1 MKRICFVGA
10 STVEGLGDEAG
21 LGWPGRLAA
30 MAREANAP
38 FVSYNLGVRG
48 QTLREIGARATA
60 ECKARIRDPASD
72 LIVLG
77 TGMNDLARIGTGAF
91 RTPQR
96 RTLEDFTSMVEDL
109 AALATLLVVGP
120 FPVCEA
126 KMPFHSVVSG
136 MNFNFKNRD
145 IEEAA
150 ANYAEICVARE
161 MPYLNLF
168 TDLSANQDYI
178 AGLEVNDGLHSN
190 GAGYQALAEAVQ
202 AWDAWGRLGAPEPLT
217 PQQRHHQ

>member
-30 MAREANAP
+30 MARGSGAP
-38 FVSYNLGVRG
+38 FVLYNLGVRG
-48 QTLREIGARATA
+48 QTLREIGARAVA
-60 ECKARIRDPASD
+60 ECRARIQDPAND

-96 RTLEDFTSMVEDL
+96 RTLEDFTNLVEEL
-109 AALATLLVVGP
+109 AAIAGLLVVGP

-126 KMPFHSVVSG
+126 KMPFHSAVSG
-136 MNFNFKNRD
+136 MNFNFKNQD

-150 ANYAEICVARE
+150 AHYAEICTARQV
-161 MPYLNLF
+161 PYLNLF
-168 TDLSANQDYI
+168 AALSKNRDYI
-178 AGLEVNDGLHSN
+178 AGLEANDGLHSN
-190 GAGYQALAEAVQ
+190 GAGYQAVADAVQ
-202 AWDAWGRLGAPEPLT
+202 TWDAWQSRNN
-217 PQQRHHQ
+217 

>member
-30 MAREANAP
+30 MARESGAP
-38 FVSYNLGVRG
+38 FVLYNLGVRG
-48 QTLREIGARATA
+48 QTLREIGARAA
-60 ECKARIRDPASD
+60 MECRARIQDPTND

-96 RTLEDFTSMVEDL
+96 RTLEDFTKLVEEL
-109 AALATLLVVGP
+109 APLAGLLVVGP

-126 KMPFHSVVSG
+126 KMPFHSAVSG
-136 MNFNFKNRD
+136 MNFNFKNQD

-150 ANYAEICVARE
+150 ANYAEICAARQV
-161 MPYLNLF
+161 PYLNLF
-168 TDLSANQDYI
+168 AELSANEDYTT
-178 AGLEVNDGLHSN
+178 GLETNDGLHSN
-190 GAGYQALAEAVQ
+190 GAGYQAVAEVVQ
-202 AWDAWGRLGAPEPLT
+202 TWDAWQSRNN
-217 PQQRHHQ
+217 

>member
-30 MAREANAP
+30 MARESGVP
-38 FVSYNLGVRG
+38 FVPYNLGVRG
-48 QTLREIGARATA
+48 QTLREIGARAAA
-60 ECKARIRDPASD
+60 ECKARIQDPAHD

-96 RTLEDFTSMVEDL
+96 RTLEDFTRLVEDL
-109 AALATLLVVGP
+109 AALAALLVVGP

-126 KMPFHSVVSG
+126 KMPFHSAVSG
-136 MNFNFKNRD
+136 MKFNFRNQD

-150 ANYAEICVARE
+150 ANYAEICAARQV
-161 MPYLNLF
+161 PYLNLF
-168 TDLSANQDYI
+168 SDLSASQDYI
-178 AGLEVNDGLHSN
+178 SGLEANDGLHSN
-190 GAGYQALAEAVQ
+190 GAGYQAVAETVNSWN
-202 AWDAWGRLGAPEPLT
+202 AW
-217 PQQRHHQ
+217 QRVH